1 MVLELDLHYKNGNN
15 MFKKVAIPLLII
27 GILLATGFVIYRGFS
42 GKKVEGTADI
52 SSKIINRPKDS
63 ENTTKFSP
71 NASNSTSAQQKP
83 GNKNSTNTEQPS
95 YQIPNIDYNKD
106 SYLSDIG
113 SILSIPNLSTSTHSD
128 EYWDS
133 LIRQAEEEAQ
143 QSNENLRS
151 AEECFDFQIARDNA
165 LFPIKQEIANL
176 QIEYSNAESVIN
188 EKIKGFDVSESQRI
202 RMIKSE
208 QHRIQSEINQLE
220 AEYNRLYAEWGDCDY

>member
-1 MVLELDLHYKNGNN
+1 
-15 MFKKVAIPLLII
+15 MFKKISISLLTLV
-27 GILLATGFVIYRGFS
+27 ILLTTGFFVYRSFS
-42 GKKVEGTADI
+42 NKKVEGAQDI
-52 SSKIINRPKDS
+52 SSKIINHPKDS
-63 ENTTKFSP
+63 ENTTKSSS
-71 NASNSTSAQQKP
+71 NASNSTSAQQKSE
-83 GNKNSTNTEQPS
+83 NKNSTNTEQPS
-95 YQIPNIDYNKD
+95 YQIPNIDTTSNYD

-113 SILSIPNLSTSTHSD
+113 NILSIPNLSTSTRSD

-151 AEECFDFQIARDNA
+151 AEECFDFQTARDNA
-165 LFPIKQEIANL
+165 LFPIKQEISNL
-176 QIEYSNAESVIN
+176 RIEYNNAENVIN

-202 RMIKSE
+202 RMVEAE